1 MPSETLT
8 RIGLPFASL
17 LAEVESVT
25 PYTGRCGSIALY
37 RDWIDANGPHT
48 PQLFAAWFNLGTE
61 MDTLGDVAG
70 AEHGYRRCL
79 ALRRDFLPA
88 ISNLLRLLERAGRV
102 AEAIA
107 VLDQA
112 LQPSEAR
119 TALLNNRARVLEQ
132 AKRLDEA
139 EDALDASLR
148 TDPDQPDVMQH
159 WLHVRQKRCSWPVF
173 PIEPFPVS
181 HDVLVQNAGPL
192 SALALFD
199 DVTRQ
204 REICRV
210 WIERKTEPARERLSP
225 EHGYRHDRIRIGYMS
240 SDFCQHAMSLL
251 IVELFE
257 RHDRARFEVFGYC
270 SSPEDGTEIR
280 SRVIASFDRFARI
293 ADLSDEAAARLIRAD
308 EIDIL
313 IDLNG
318 LTAGARL
325 RVMRWRP
332 APVQA
337 TYLGFIGPIPLPELD
352 YLLCDSFV
360 VPPETAHLY
369 QPKPLYIAE
378 IYQANDSK
386 RARAA
391 TRTRAEVGLPDD
403 HFVFCCFS
411 NHYKITQDMFAA
423 WIAILRRVPDSI
435 LWLASDNQWSHDA
448 LRGAAQAAGIDP
460 LRIIVMPRVSPA
472 DYLSC
477 LAVADLFLD
486 TFPYNAGT
494 IASDAIRMQ
503 VPLVTLMGQSFV
515 SRMAGRLLTAIG
527 AVEGVTTSLADYI
540 ETAVALASDPDLYAG
555 FKSRFTDAAWDATVG
570 NIAKFTTEFEQ
581 TLETVVLT
589 GAD

>member
-8 RIGLPFASL
+8 RTGLSFAAL
-17 LAEVESVT
+17 LNEVESVT
-25 PYTGRCGSIALY
+25 PYTGRCGAIALY

-48 PQLFAAWFNLGTE
+48 PHLFAAWFNLGTE
-61 MDTLGDVAG
+61 LENLGDPAG
-70 AEHGYRRCL
+70 AEQCYRSCL
-79 ALRRDFLPA
+79 ALRCDFMPA
-88 ISNLLRLLERAGRV
+88 ITNLLHLLEQSGRI

-107 VLDQA
+107 LIDQA
-112 LQPSEAR
+112 LQPPDTR
-119 TALLNNRARVLEQ
+119 TSLINNRARVLET

-148 TDPDQPDVMQH
+148 IDPDQPDVMQH
-159 WLHVRQKRCSWPVF
+159 WLHVRQKRCRWPIF
-173 PIEPFPVS
+173 PGPDFVVPHETLI
-181 HDVLVQNAGPL
+181 QNAGPL

-199 DVTRQ
+199 DVTQ
-204 REICRV
+204 QSDICRI
-210 WIERKTEPARERLSP
+210 WIERKTEPAPERLSP
-225 EHGYRHDRIRIGYMS
+225 PSGYRHDRIRIGYMS

-251 IVELFE
+251 IAELFE
-257 RHDRARFEVFGYC
+257 RHDRSRFEVFGYC
-270 SSPEDGTEIR
+270 SSPEDGTDIR
-280 SRVIASFDRFARI
+280 KRVIASFDRFARI
-293 ADLSDEAAARLIRAD
+293 AELPDEAAARLIRAD

-360 VPPETAHLY
+360 IPPETAPLY

-391 TRTRAEVGLPDD
+391 HRSRAEVRLPDD
-403 HFVFCCFS
+403 RFVFCCFS
-411 NHYKITQDMFAA
+411 NHYKITEAMFTA
-423 WIAILRRVPDSI
+423 WLEILRRVPDSI
-435 LWLASDNQWSHDA
+435 LWLASDNPWSVET
-448 LRGAAQAAGIDP
+448 LRHTAQQAGIDP
-460 LRIIVMPRVSPA
+460 ARIIVMPRVSPA

-527 AVEGVTTSLADYI
+527 ATEGVTSGLDDYI
-540 ETAVALASDPDLYAG
+540 ETAVALASNPARHAAYKAC
-555 FKSRFTDAAWDATVG
+555 FTDAAWDATVG
-570 NIAKFTTEFEQ
+570 NIAKFTAEFER
-581 TLETVVLT
+581 TLGTIVLAP
-589 GAD
+589 GA